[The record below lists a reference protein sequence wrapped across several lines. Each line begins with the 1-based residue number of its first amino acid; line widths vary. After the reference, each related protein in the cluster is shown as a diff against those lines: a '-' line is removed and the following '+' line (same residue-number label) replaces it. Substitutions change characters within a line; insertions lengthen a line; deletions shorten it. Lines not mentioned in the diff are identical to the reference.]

1 MIKVGDRLPAGSFR
15 VKKGEGEVNAVTA
28 DDLFKGQTVV
38 FIGVPGAFTT
48 TCHYAHVPQFV
59 ANAAT
64 LKDNGVDRIVVM
76 AVNDAHVMK
85 AWGEALGAEGKLDF
99 VADGNADYARALG
112 LAVDMSRSGMG
123 TRVKRFSMLVDDGVV
138 KTLNFE
144 PEGGKGIQ
152 NTGAATMLSQISV

>member
-1 MIKVGDRLPAGSFR
+1 MIKVGDRLPAGAFR
-15 VKKGEGEVNAVTA
+15 VKKGEGEINQVTA
-28 DDLFKGQTVV
+28 DDLFKGQKVV
-38 FIGVPGAFTT
+38 LVGVPGAFTT

-59 ANAAT
+59 SNAAT

-85 AWGEALGAEGKLDF
+85 AWAEALNAEDKLEF
-99 VADGNADYARALG
+99 IADGSADYARALG
-112 LAVDMSRSGMG
+112 LDIDLSAAGMG
-123 TRVKRFSMLVDDGVV
+123 TRLKRFSALVEDGVV

-152 NTGAATMLSQISV
+152 ATGAATILSQITP